1 MKKLLN
7 WLFSD
12 FLYNL
17 YQWAEQKFTLAID
30 VANTF
35 ALFKNGI
42 EIDNTRFTDTAPF
55 YTTNPGQPFTVIT
68 QGGYG
73 QIVGNATIDITQA
86 EIDLNTGDIE
96 LRSVSAN
103 VLLEA
108 LPASLSASL
117 NFEKVGDPIVP

>member
-17 YQWAEQKFTLAID
+17 YQWVERKYTLSIAVD
-30 VANTF
+30 KTF
-35 ALFKNGI
+35 ALFKNGV
-42 EIDNTRFTDTAPF
+42 EIFHTRFTVTPPNF
-55 YTTNPGQPFTVIT
+55 VS
-68 QGGYG
+68 GGYF
-73 QIVGNATIDITQA
+73 QVTGNATIDISQT

-96 LRSVSAN
+96 LRTVSTSA
-103 VLLEA
+103 VVTLGGPDIGGSPIDTLR
-108 LPASLSASL
+108 ASL